1 MASTV
6 VDDKSAALADESDAA
21 VAATVTTASCLNDP
35 NYAIICV
42 FLEKFGAHLKIQHP
56 DFLKLQKMIE
66 NTDEGRS
73 AVYAFLALPPYTHT
87 HTHNS
92 AFTHM
97 ATVSMLQ
104 RTNVARATHTRAHT
118 PRTVSVHFVFVVG
131 LARSAPHKH
140 THAHTCE

>member
-1 MASTV
+1 MSGRRSSSKKKAKEKKNSIGKMASTV

-87 HTHNS
+87 HT
-92 AFTHM
+92 
-97 ATVSMLQ
+97 Q
-104 RTNVARATHTRAHT
+104 
-118 PRTVSVHFVFVVG
+118 
-131 LARSAPHKH
+131 
-140 THAHTCE
+140 